1 MLTISFSVASKNPNA
16 KIYISI
22 SGGRDIRFRATTN
35 ETISNPNNLVKGAI
49 RNTKKLSISKDEKEA
64 LDKLSVQLEK
74 IRTFVNED
82 LKRFELSEVTLETLK
97 DSVKAFYNG
106 GRRVAELDYLEN
118 YLNYYQKN
126 LLPFRTYKNNPI
138 SERTKLKQ
146 ITVIEKLKSFIE
158 TLNKN
163 VRVSDYGVIMGN
175 EFVTY
180 LREVEKLNDNTVGKY
195 LKYSKT
201 IVKDAVTINIPIHPT
216 LDKITGF
223 TVETPTVIL
232 TNGELEKITDLNFSN
247 ERWEI
252 TSDWFIVAVN
262 VGQRG
267 SDLFRMNKSMIITDA
282 KGRKY
287 VDLTQ
292 QKVKVYAKIPL
303 NNQVLQI
310 LKKYD
315 GNFPPLYSA
324 NLESNKT
331 FFSKY
336 LKEIGKGAGLNRL
349 DFGLVYDDD
358 EKRYVS
364 GQYPIHK
371 LLSSHIGRRQFA
383 SMHYGKIH
391 TPVIMA
397 VTGHKTEAEFLK
409 YIGKGESELSEQMF
423 DYWDI
428 MEADK
433 IRELELKNEV

>member
-1 MLTISFSVASKNPNA
+1 MLTISFSVASKNTNA

-22 SGGRDIRFRATTN
+22 SGGRGIRFRTSIN
-35 ETISNPNNLVKGAI
+35 ETISNPNNLVKGAV
-49 RNTKKLSISKDEKEA
+49 RNTKKLSISKDEKET

-74 IRTFVNED
+74 IKTFVSED
-82 LKRFELSEVTLETLK
+82 LKRFELTELTLESLK
-97 DSVKAFYNG
+97 GSIKAFYNG
-106 GRRVAELDYLEN
+106 GRHVVELDCLEN

-138 SERTKLKQ
+138 SERTKRKQ
-146 ITVIEKLKSFIE
+146 ITVIEKMKSFIK

-163 VRVSDYGVIMGN
+163 IRVSDYGVIMGN
-175 EFVTY
+175 EFVSY
-180 LREVEKLNDNTVGKY
+180 LRDVERLNDNTVGKY

-201 IVKDAVTINIPIHPT
+201 IVKDAVTIDIATHPT
-216 LDKITGF
+216 LDKIKGF

-232 TNGELEKITDLNFSN
+232 TTEELEKIIELNFIN

-252 TSDWFIVAVN
+252 TRDWFIVAVN

-267 SDLFRMNKSMIITDA
+267 SDLFRMNNSMIITDS
-282 KGRKY
+282 KGREY

-303 NNQVLQI
+303 NNQVQKI

-315 GNFPPLYSA
+315 GKFPPLYSS

-336 LKEIGKGAGLNRL
+336 LKEIAKRAGLNRL
-349 DFGLVYDDD
+349 DFGLVYDDI
-358 EKRYVS
+358 EKMYVS
-364 GQYPIHK
+364 GMYPIHK

-409 YIGKGESELSEQMF
+409 YIGKGESELSDQMF

-428 MEADK
+428 IEADK
-433 IRELELKNEV
+433 IKKLEMKKEA